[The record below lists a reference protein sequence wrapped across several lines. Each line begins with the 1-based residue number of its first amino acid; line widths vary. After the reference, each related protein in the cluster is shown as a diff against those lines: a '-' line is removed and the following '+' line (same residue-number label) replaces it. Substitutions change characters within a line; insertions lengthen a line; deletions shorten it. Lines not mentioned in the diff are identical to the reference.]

1 VYVAIYVFAIAF
13 AIMFHEF
20 GHFATARAFGMKCEK
35 FFIGFGPTLWS
46 FRRGDTEYGVKAL
59 PLGGFV
65 KISGMSRY
73 EDFDEADRGQ
83 LFFERPA
90 WQRVIVLSAGS
101 ATHFVLAAALLFAGL
116 AFIGLPTG
124 EASNRVALVTED
136 SPAAAAGL
144 QAEDVIVAI
153 DGTPITGFEA
163 VRERVEA
170 SPGEP
175 LALTVERD
183 GERVALEA
191 TPAEVSPDGEPVG
204 FLGVAPREVLEPYG
218 IGEALAA
225 TVSGDFSIPRIT
237 GLTLAG
243 LGQVFTPDAL
253 GDFFASVGSD
263 APRTAA
269 DGGPTSL
276 VGAGQATVSIARA
289 GDVFGVL
296 LLIASIN
303 VTLGTL
309 NMLPLPPL
317 DGGHIAT
324 LAVEES
330 VNGVR
335 RLRGKRE
342 RWHLDPAVVTPIAL
356 AVILF
361 FGVISLTAIYADI
374 ANPVDFGL

>member
-1 VYVAIYVFAIAF
+1 MYVAIYVFAIAF

-46 FRRGDTEYGVKAL
+46 VRRGDTEYGVKAL

-83 LFFERPA
+83 LFFEKPA

-101 ATHFVLAAALLFAGL
+101 ATHFVGAAALLFAGL
-116 AFIGLPTG
+116 VLVGLPTG
-124 EASNRVALVTED
+124 EASNQVALVTGD

-144 QAEDVIVAI
+144 QVGDAIVAI
-153 DGTPITGFEA
+153 DGEPTGDFDA
-163 VRERVEA
+163 VAERVAA

-175 LALTVERD
+175 LALTVERG
-183 GERVALEA
+183 GERVQLDA
-191 TPAEVSPDGEPVG
+191 TPAATNPEGESVG
-204 FLGVAPREVLEPYG
+204 FLGMSPRDVLEPYG
-218 IGEALAA
+218 VGEALTA

-237 GLTLAG
+237 TLTLGG

-263 APRTAA
+263 APRDAA
-269 DGGPTSL
+269 DGGPTSV

-361 FGVISLTAIYADI
+361 FGVIGLTAIYADI
-374 ANPVDFGL
+374 VNPVDFGL